1 MNASGNAYFVMRP
14 QSLVC
19 HSTCVRTCCVA
30 AVKFV
35 CVWLK
40 VELRKN
46 APFLT
51 PTLREAYFKVRI
63 RDEITGAFWN
73 PTRFLMR

>member
-1 MNASGNAYFVMRP
+1 M
-14 QSLVC
+14 
-19 HSTCVRTCCVA
+19 
-30 AVKFV
+30 